1 MTNKTLYSLILLFS
15 LIIIFL
21 LFNLNLEKN
30 QAQYCEATVS
40 SNFILAN
47 NKSSYLLD
55 MKLVKNNDNSGYIKL
70 LGTITTDKMYTV
82 NRVVHFN
89 QSSRKYIKDL
99 KLTISYDRKSTNDN
113 VPDDIFEKYFKA
125 FNLNSIAYVEI
136 DEITPDW
143 YLFSSSFG
151 PYFVC
156 SRQAKLNTI

>member
-15 LIIIFL
+15 LIIVSL
-21 LFNLNLEKN
+21 LFYLNLEKSKT
-30 QAQYCEATVS
+30 QYCEATVS

-47 NKSSYLLD
+47 NKSSYTLN

-70 LGTITTDKMYTV
+70 LGTITTDKTYTV

-89 QSSRKYIKDL
+89 QSSRKYVKDL
-99 KLTISYDRKSTNDN
+99 KLRINYDKKSLNDN
-113 VPDDIFEKYFKA
+113 VPDDIFEKYFKV

-136 DEITPDW
+136 DEITSDW

-156 SRQAKLNTI
+156 NRKDKLNKI

>member
-15 LIIIFL
+15 LIIVFL
-21 LFNLNLEKN
+21 LFNLNLEKSKT
-30 QAQYCEATVS
+30 QYCEATVS

-47 NKSSYLLD
+47 NKSSYTLN

-70 LGTITTDKMYTV
+70 LGTITTDKTYTV

-99 KLTISYDRKSTNDN
+99 KLTISYDRKSSNDN

-136 DEITPDW
+136 DEITSDW
-143 YLFSSSFG
+143 CLFYSSFG

-156 SRQAKLNTI
+156 SRQDKLNTI

>member
-15 LIIIFL
+15 LIIVSL
-21 LFNLNLEKN
+21 LFYLNLEKSKT
-30 QAQYCEATVS
+30 QYCEATVS

-47 NKSSYLLD
+47 NKSSYRLN

-70 LGTITTDKMYTV
+70 LGTIKTDKTYTV

-89 QSSRKYIKDL
+89 QSSRKYVKDL
-99 KLTISYDRKSTNDN
+99 KLTINYDKKSLNDN
-113 VPDDIFEKYFKA
+113 VPDDTFEKYFKV

-136 DEITPDW
+136 DEITSDW

-156 SRQAKLNTI
+156 NRKDKLNKI

>member
-15 LIIIFL
+15 LIIVSL
-21 LFNLNLEKN
+21 LFYLDLEKSKT
-30 QAQYCEATVS
+30 QYCEATVS

-47 NKSSYLLD
+47 NKSSYTLN

-70 LGTITTDKMYTV
+70 LGTITTDKTYTV

-89 QSSRKYIKDL
+89 QSSRKYVKDL
-99 KLTISYDRKSTNDN
+99 KLTINYDKKSLNDN
-113 VPDDIFEKYFKA
+113 VPDDIFEKYFKV

-136 DEITPDW
+136 DEITSDW

-156 SRQAKLNTI
+156 NRKDKLNKI

>member
-15 LIIIFL
+15 LIIVSL
-21 LFNLNLEKN
+21 LFYLNLEKSKT
-30 QAQYCEATVS
+30 QYCEATVS

-47 NKSSYLLD
+47 NKSSYRLN

-70 LGTITTDKMYTV
+70 LGTITTDKTYTV

-89 QSSRKYIKDL
+89 QSSKKYVKDL
-99 KLTISYDRKSTNDN
+99 KLTINYDKKSLNDN
-113 VPDDIFEKYFKA
+113 VPDDIFEKYFKV

-136 DEITPDW
+136 DEITSDW

-156 SRQAKLNTI
+156 NRKDKLNKI